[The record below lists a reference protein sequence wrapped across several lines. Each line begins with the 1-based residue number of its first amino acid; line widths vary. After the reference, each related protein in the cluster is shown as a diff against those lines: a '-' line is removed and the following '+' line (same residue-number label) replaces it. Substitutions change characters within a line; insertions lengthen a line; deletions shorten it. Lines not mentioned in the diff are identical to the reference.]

1 MMWSEVNLLRDL
13 VVLYPL
19 LEVCERQVDVMKEE
33 RMIFQ

>member
-1 MMWSEVNLLRDL
+1 MMRLEVNLLRDL

-19 LEVCERQVDVMKEE
+19 LEVYERQVDVMKEE